1 MALTIAEF
9 NGMVAD
15 HGPAMYRLAYRLVG
29 DRHEAEDLV
38 QEAFRSAWKSRN
50 LFRSEGGSRAW
61 LASILRRRVADHW
74 RRPRP
79 PGLVADDQRLEIEL
93 PADDPCRDELTDEMQ
108 HALDRLPAELK
119 ETLILVVVAEL
130 THQEAAEMLGVP
142 LGTVLSRVSRA
153 RNRLR
158 EYLTPTT
165 RPIDPE
171 AIDRRNNHDNTD
183 RSNRFLPMSSADSKL
198 DAQPAGR
205 PLAGRPAGSAHGPA
219 AGRR

>member
-29 DRHEAEDLV
+29 DGHEAEDLV
-38 QEAFRSAWKSRN
+38 QDAFRSAWKSRD
-50 LFRSEGGSRAW
+50 LFQSEGSSRAW

-74 RRPRP
+74 RRARP
-79 PGLVADDQRLEIEL
+79 PTLVADDQCLEREQ
-93 PADDPCRDELTDEMQ
+93 PADDPCRDEMTDEMQ

-158 EYLTPTT
+158 EYLTPTQNGKT
-165 RPIDPE
+165 DSPPE
-171 AIDRRNNHDNTD
+171 KNINAKR
-183 RSNRFLPMSSADSKL
+183 
-198 DAQPAGR
+198 
-205 PLAGRPAGSAHGPA
+205 
-219 AGRR
+219 

>member
-50 LFRSEGGSRAW
+50 LFRPDGGGRAW
-61 LASILRRRVADHW
+61 LSSILRRRVADHW
-74 RRPRP
+74 RRRRP
-79 PGLVADDQRLEIEL
+79 PAVVADEQRLEIET
-93 PADDPCRDELTDEMQ
+93 PAQDPCRDELTDEMQ
-108 HALDRLPAELK
+108 HALDRLPPELK

-130 THQEAAEMLGVP
+130 THQEASEMLGVP

-158 EYLTPTT
+158 EYLIPTQT
-165 RPIDPE
+165 TDPE
-171 AIDRRNNHDNTD
+171 DRSRNRRNTT
-183 RSNRFLPMSSADSKL
+183 K
-198 DAQPAGR
+198 
-205 PLAGRPAGSAHGPA
+205 
-219 AGRR
+219 

>member
-1 MALTIAEF
+1 LALTIADF

-50 LFRSEGGSRAW
+50 LFESDGSGRAW

-79 PGLVADDQRLEIEL
+79 PAVVADEQRLEIEL
-93 PADDPCRDELTDEMQ
+93 PAEDPCRDELTDEMQ
-108 HALDRLPAELK
+108 RALDRLPAELK
-119 ETLILVVVAEL
+119 ETLLLVVVADL
-130 THQEAAEMLGVP
+130 THQEASELLGVP

-153 RNRLR
+153 RGRLR
-158 EYLTPTT
+158 DYLTETQA
-165 RPIDPE
+165 IEPE
-171 AIDRRNNHDNTD
+171 QRSRN
-183 RSNRFLPMSSADSKL
+183 SN
-198 DAQPAGR
+198 
-205 PLAGRPAGSAHGPA
+205 
-219 AGRR
+219 